1 MAVGGRATP
10 ARERQARLVAV
21 GELMRVASKVE
32 LVGGGSL
39 SVCWLSERRVEVHRD
54 VASRAMG
61 RRQVADGR

>member
-1 MAVGGRATP
+1 
-10 ARERQARLVAV
+10 VAV